1 MLTRFIPLAIAA
13 CALVAGCTTM
23 HPRVERSCE
32 KTRLRRQQ
40 GVHGDR
46 HRELP
51 ALPGLRRVG
60 RLRPRVRRRQEQA
73 DRTFAGSSSAKRAC
87 EFAANGIAFDSSVFQ
102 CSPESEGKD
111 KFVCKDAHPDFGIFK
126 YSVNVTV
133 KDSLFGPRGVQS
145 LDPWVVN
152 Y

>member
-1 MLTRFIPLAIAA
+1 VTVNCLHYLGCEIYVDYDLVF
-13 CALVAGCTTM
+13 VAGKNNKTDI
-23 HPRVERSCE
+23 RWKLAGE
-32 KTRLRRQQ
+32 K
-40 GVHGDR
+40 G
-46 HRELP
+46 
-51 ALPGLRRVG
+51 A
-60 RLRPRVRRRQEQA
+60 
-73 DRTFAGSSSAKRAC
+73 

-102 CSPESEGKD
+102 CSPEAEGKD
-111 KFVCKDAHPDFGIFK
+111 KFVCRNAHPDFGIFK

>member
-1 MLTRFIPLAIAA
+1 MPTRIIPLAFA
-13 CALVAGCTTM
+13 CCVLIAGCTAM
-23 HPRVERSCE
+23 HPRVERVGKKLDCDGSKECLVTVTVNCLHYLGCDVSVDYDLVFVAGKNKQMDIRWKLVGE
-32 KTRLRRQQ
+32 K
-40 GVHGDR
+40 GV
-46 HRELP
+46 
-51 ALPGLRRVG
+51 
-60 RLRPRVRRRQEQA
+60 
-73 DRTFAGSSSAKRAC
+73 

-102 CSPESEGKD
+102 STPESEGKD
-111 KFVCKDAHPDFGIFK
+111 QFVCKDTHPDFGIFK

>member
-23 HPRVERSCE
+23 HPRVERVAKKLDCDGSKECTVTVTVNCLHYLGCDVSVDYDLVFVAGKNRQTDIRWKLVGE
-32 KTRLRRQQ
+32 K
-40 GVHGDR
+40 GV
-46 HRELP
+46 
-51 ALPGLRRVG
+51 
-60 RLRPRVRRRQEQA
+60 
-73 DRTFAGSSSAKRAC
+73 
-87 EFAANGIAFDSSVFQ
+87 EFAANGIRSTARCSS
-102 CSPESEGKD
+102 
-111 KFVCKDAHPDFGIFK
+111 AHPRAKARTSSSARTRIPVFGIFK

-133 KDSLFGPRGVQS
+133 KDSLFGPRGMQS

>member
-1 MLTRFIPLAIAA
+1 MLHALHPLGARRL
-13 CALVAGCTTM
+13 CARRKLHDVR
-23 HPRVERSCE
+23 PRRRARCE
-32 KTRLRRQQ
+32 KARLRRQQ
-40 GVHGDR
+40 GLHGHR
-46 HRELP
+46 HRETACTTSAATCRSITTSWFVAGRTSKTDIRWKL
-51 ALPGLRRVG
+51 VG
-60 RLRPRVRRRQEQA
+60 EKGV
-73 DRTFAGSSSAKRAC
+73 
-87 EFAANGIAFDSSVFQ
+87 EFAANGSSTQLGVPVLTRRRRQ
-102 CSPESEGKD
+102 D

>member
-1 MLTRFIPLAIAA
+1 MLKRTPAA
-13 CALVAGCTTM
+13 ALVGCILVAGCATM
-23 HPRVERSCE
+23 HPSVQRSARKLDCDGSNACTVTVVVDCLHYFGCDISVDYDLVFVSGKNNKIDIRWQLAGE
-32 KTRLRRQQ
+32 K
-40 GVHGDR
+40 G
-46 HRELP
+46 
-51 ALPGLRRVG
+51 A
-60 RLRPRVRRRQEQA
+60 A
-73 DRTFAGSSSAKRAC
+73 
-87 EFAANGIAFDSSVFQ
+87 FAANGIALDSSVFQ
-102 CSPESEGKD
+102 CAPEGEGKD

>member
-23 HPRVERSCE
+23 HPRVERVAKKLDC
-32 KTRLRRQQ
+32 
-40 GVHGDR
+40 D
-46 HRELP
+46 
-51 ALPGLRRVG
+51 
-60 RLRPRVRRRQEQA
+60 
-73 DRTFAGSSSAKRAC
+73 GSKEC
-87 EFAANGIAFDSSVFQ
+87 TVTVTVNCLHYLGCDVSV
-102 CSPESEGKD
+102 ESEGKD

>member
-1 MLTRFIPLAIAA
+1 MLTRFIPLAVAA

-23 HPRVERSCE
+23 HPRVERVAKKLDCDGSKECTVTVTVNCLHYLGCDLSVDYDLVFVAGKNKQTDIRWKLVGE
-32 KTRLRRQQ
+32 K
-40 GVHGDR
+40 GV
-46 HRELP
+46 
-51 ALPGLRRVG
+51 
-60 RLRPRVRRRQEQA
+60 
-73 DRTFAGSSSAKRAC
+73 